1 MANKFGK
8 FLLFTAAV
16 GTAAAAAYY
25 YVHKKDAADAMMQD
39 DDDDYDDFSE
49 DLDDDTEITSR
60 NYVPLNAEAH
70 PVSEEAT
77 TVPQEE
83 ASKDEVYEASAPTAE
98 PAATEESVFT
108 PLAEKVAHVA
118 ESAEKKLEETVEEFF
133 DEESTD
139 EEPPITD
146 N

>member
-25 YVHKKDAADAMMQD
+25 FTQKKAPAMSALQD

-49 DLDDDTEITSR
+49 DLDDDTEVAPR
-60 NYVPLNAEAH
+60 NYVSLNLDS
-70 PVSEEAT
+70 SEESMKEET
-77 TVPQEE
+77 SKEEE
-83 ASKDEVYEASAPTAE
+83 A
-98 PAATEESVFT
+98 FT
-108 PLAEKVAHVA
+108 PLAEQIIQTVDKV
-118 ESAEKKLEETVEEFF
+118 EETVEEFF
-133 DEESTD
+133 DEEDSAD
-139 EEPPITD
+139 VEPPITD